1 MMADVCILPTDPT
14 VELSSSFLFFVV
26 CLIRF
31 CLIIHVEKV
40 GRAPHL
46 SLDSRRILMD
56 AGASPSFQHAAKA
69 VFFLFER
76 RFQSDCFITW
86 AFPEAV
92 FVLGEVFWWC
102 S

>member
-1 MMADVCILPTDPT
+1 
-14 VELSSSFLFFVV
+14 
-26 CLIRF
+26 
-31 CLIIHVEKV
+31 
-40 GRAPHL
+40 
-46 SLDSRRILMD
+46 MD